1 MKRAAIGVRM
11 HSGWGALV
19 AVCFDA
25 GKVEIIERRRIEVID
40 AASPGAKQPYH
51 FAKDL
56 EFSRASKFID
66 GCFENSCRLAATVI
80 RDLLAELSLRKYRV
94 KGAAV
99 VLASGRPLPPL
110 VKILAAHPLLHTA
123 EGQFF
128 REVFA
133 KACKSCDLPVVGIRE
148 RDLEESLREKFG
160 AAAPRIRRQVSGLG
174 RVMGSPWTADQ
185 KLATVAGLLALYR
198 GGAAVR
204 LN

>member
-56 EFSRASKFID
+56 EISRASKFIE
-66 GCFENSCRLAATVI
+66 GCFANSLGLAAAVI
-80 RDLLAELSLRKYRV
+80 RDLLAELSARKYRV

-133 KACKSCDLPVVGIRE
+133 KACESCDLPVDGIRE
-148 RDLEESLREKFG
+148 PDLEESLRKSFG
-160 AAAPRIRRQVSGLG
+160 AAAPRIRRQVSGMG
-174 RVMGSPWTADQ
+174 RVIGSPWTADQ
-185 KLATVAGLLALYR
+185 KTGTLAALTLLVKMR
-198 GGAAVR
+198 
-204 LN
+204 

>member
-19 AVCFDA
+19 AVCFDG
-25 GKVEIIERRRIEVID
+25 GKVEIIERRRILVID
-40 AASPGAKQPYH
+40 AASAGAKQPYH

-56 EFSRASKFID
+56 EIARASKFIE
-66 GCFENSCRLAATVI
+66 GCFANSRRLAAAVI
-80 RDLLAELSLRKYRV
+80 RELLAELSVRKYRV

-110 VKILAAHPLLHTA
+110 AKILAAHPLLHTA

-128 REVFA
+128 REVFT
-133 KACKSCDLPVVGIRE
+133 KACESCDLPVVGIRE
-148 RDLEESLREKFG
+148 RDLDDGLRETFR

-174 RVMGSPWTADQ
+174 KVTGAPWTADQ
-185 KLATVAGLLALYR
+185 KLATVAGLLALFR
-198 GGAAVR
+198 GGAAV
-204 LN
+204 

>member
-19 AVCFDA
+19 AVCFDG

-40 AASPGAKQPYH
+40 AASAGAKQPYH

-56 EFSRASKFID
+56 EISRASKFID
-66 GCFENSCRLAATVI
+66 GCFENSCRLAVTVI
-80 RDLLAELSLRKYRV
+80 RDLLAELSARKYRV

-123 EGQFF
+123 EGRFF
-128 REVFA
+128 REVFV
-133 KACKSCDLPVVGIRE
+133 KACKSCDLPVVGVRE
-148 RDLEESLREKFG
+148 REIDESLQTKFG
-160 AAAPRIRRQVSGLG
+160 KAATKIQRQLSAEG
-174 RVMGSPWTADQ
+174 RKIGPPWTTDQ
-185 KLATVAGLLALYR
+185 KTAALAALTLLSKDR
-198 GGAAVR
+198 
-204 LN
+204 

>member
-19 AVCFDA
+19 AVCLDG
-25 GKVEIIERRRIEVID
+25 GKVEIIERRRIVVID
-40 AASPGAKQPYH
+40 AASVGAKQPYH

-56 EFSRASKFID
+56 EISRAEKFIETCSASSR
-66 GCFENSCRLAATVI
+66 GLATAVI
-80 RDLLAELSLRKYRV
+80 RDLLAELSVRKYRV

-110 VKILAAHPLLHTA
+110 AKILAAHPLLHTA

-133 KACKSCDLPVVGIRE
+133 KACESCDLPVIGIRE
-148 RDLEESLREKFG
+148 RDLDERIQKTFRTG
-160 AAAPRIRRQVSGLG
+160 AARIRRQVSEQR
-174 RVMGSPWTADQ
+174 RVIGAPWTADQ
-185 KLATVAGLLALYR
+185 KLAGLAALLVL
-198 GGAAVR
+198 GGGSAPFT
-204 LN
+204 LG

>member
-25 GKVEIIERRRIEVID
+25 GEVEIIERRRIEVID
-40 AASPGAKQPYH
+40 AASAGAKQPYH

-56 EFSRASKFID
+56 EISRAEKLIER
-66 GCFENSCRLAATVI
+66 CFANSRQLAAAIV
-80 RDLLAELSLRKYRV
+80 RDLLAELSARKYRV
-94 KGAAV
+94 EGAAV

-110 VKILAAHPLLHTA
+110 AKILAAHPLLHTA

-133 KACKSCDLPVVGIRE
+133 KACESCDLPVIGVRE
-148 RDLEESLREKFG
+148 RDLEDSLRKKFG
-160 AAAPRIRRQVSGLG
+160 AAAPRIRRRVSGMG